1 MSLLN
6 KNQSNI
12 QNIVSPT
19 KGDTITT
26 NDDLKSEE
34 LVYLLHLLKETTFKG
49 QDVEKVYNL
58 ILKLQNQYLK
68 QNKQ

>member
-1 MSLLN
+1 MSLLS

-12 QNIVSPT
+12 QNIVSSV
-19 KGDTITT
+19 KDDTITT

-58 ILKLQNQYLK
+58 ILKLQNQYI
-68 QNKQ
+68 NKNK

>member
-1 MSLLN
+1 MSLLS

-12 QNIVSPT
+12 QNIVSSV
-19 KGDTITT
+19 KDDTITT

-34 LVYLLHLLKETTFKG
+34 LVYLLYILKETTFKG

-58 ILKLQNQYLK
+58 ILKLQNQYI
-68 QNKQ
+68 NKNK

>member
-12 QNIVSPT
+12 QNIVSPV

-26 NDDLKSEE
+26 NNDLESEE
-34 LVYLLHLLKETTFKG
+34 LMYLLHLLKETTFKG
-49 QDVEKVYNL
+49 QDVEKIYNL
-58 ILKLQNQYLK
+58 ILKLQNQFIHK
-68 QNKQ
+68 NKQ

>member
-19 KGDTITT
+19 KGDTIIT

>member
-26 NDDLKSEE
+26 NDNLKSEE

>member
-19 KGDTITT
+19 KGDTIIT

-68 QNKQ
+68 QNK